1 MEKIPLC
8 SLTACIPEAIME
20 RLPLLL
26 LTFSPLT
33 EARLHGALTS
43 LSVLRHSE
51 TVPRV

>member
-20 RLPLLL
+20 RLPLS
-26 LTFSPLT
+26 LTFSLLT
-33 EARLHGALTS
+33 EARLYGALMS